1 MDETRVIC
9 IVENGCLIAVYSNNK
24 NVVVDLLDYD
34 NMAACASE
42 DKDYIV
48 EYDYYQ
54 SLDQEIKDKNL
65 HKVW

>member
-9 IVENGCLIAVYSNNK
+9 IVENGWLTAVYSNNK

-34 NMAACASE
+34 SMNACIPE
-42 DKDYIV
+42 DKDDVIAYI
-48 EYDYYQ
+48 EYK
-54 SLDQEIKDKNL
+54 SLEEEIKSGKL

>member
-34 NMAACASE
+34 NMAGCAV
-42 DKDYIV
+42 V
-48 EYDYYQ
+48 EHDYYQ
-54 SLDQEIKDKNL
+54 SLDQEIKDKKL